1 MLYRNLDTKLSSE
14 LTPLY
19 QGYGTHFSYVYIG
32 SPVPQRQSVI
42 IDTGSHYTAFP
53 CVGCNGCGQ
62 HTDKYWD
69 PKNSTTCNIPKCSG
83 SPCQLSQSYSEG
95 SSWHAYKVEDKLWVG
110 GLSRDLIPK
119 GDDYKV
125 DFMFGCQ
132 TSETGLFK
140 TQLAD
145 GIMGMSMSPDTLPV
159 QLKTKGVVA
168 ANIFALCFR
177 VGGGIMTLGGVDQR
191 IHSKSGIDY
200 AKSLHSTGWFTV
212 NLLDIVFTNPEGK
225 GSKLYRDSLGIDK
238 SKLNTG
244 KGIIVDS
251 GTTDSYLP
259 SSIATVFKSK
269 FKDITGIDF
278 TAKNFE
284 LTAAQISLLPNV
296 VFVLEGSDGKPFDVA
311 MPWSNY
317 LDPVGGGK
325 YTARVYLTEGS
336 GAVLGANFMNG
347 NYYYYFIIVIII
359 IIILTYLF

>member
-1 MLYRNLDTKLSSE
+1 

-69 PKNSTTCNIPKCSG
+69 PKNSTTCKVANCAG

-110 GLSRDLIPK
+110 GLSRSEIPK
-119 GDDYKV
+119 GNDYQV
-125 DFMFGCQ
+125 DFNFGCQ

-159 QLKTKGVVA
+159 QLKSKGVVA
-168 ANIFALCFR
+168 VNIFALCYR
-177 VGGGIMTLGGVDQR
+177 VGGGIMTIGGVDQR

-200 AKSLHSTGWFTV
+200 AKSLHNSGWFTV
-212 NLLDIVFTNPEGK
+212 KLLDVVFTNPDGR
-225 GSKLYRDSLGIDK
+225 GSKIYRNSLGIDT

-251 GTTDSYLP
+251 GTTDTYLP
-259 SSIATVFKSK
+259 SSLATVFKSK
-269 FKDITGIDF
+269 FKDITGLDF
-278 TAKNFE
+278 SAKDYL
-284 LTAAQISLLPNV
+284 LTVAQIALLPNLIF
-296 VFVLEGSDGKPFDVA
+296 VFEGTDGKPFDIS
-311 MPWSNY
+311 MPWSSY
-317 LDPVGGGK
+317 MDAVGGGK

-347 NYYYYFIIVIII
+347 MVFYFYKFLSKK
-359 IIILTYLF
+359 IILFSYLFFKLS